1 MNTMAKENILKP
13 VLTQFC
19 NVLIGIIHNTVFE
32 VVCRKNISEKHTICR
47 VFPRPMECANIQPKP
62 VDVENRST
70 DSMMLSNK
78 NLTPPICK
86 KKKSKPLLKKIF
98 KVFLIRNV
106 FLKELVIS
114 VSHHIIEENHYKI

>member
-1 MNTMAKENILKP
+1 MNTMAKENILRP

-86 KKKSKPLLKKIF
+86 KNSQRNYLKQT
-98 KVFLIRNV
+98 
-106 FLKELVIS
+106 LK
-114 VSHHIIEENHYKI
+114 YF